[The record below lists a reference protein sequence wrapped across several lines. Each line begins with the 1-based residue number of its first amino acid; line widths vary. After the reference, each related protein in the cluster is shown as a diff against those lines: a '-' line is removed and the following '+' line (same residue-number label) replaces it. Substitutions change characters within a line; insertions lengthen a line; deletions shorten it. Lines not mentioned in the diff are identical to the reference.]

1 MQRRDFLRRG
11 GSLGAMAALT
21 AAGWWPATA
30 GAEDWNRAAF
40 EAKNLEDVLKALGGR
55 KAEASAD
62 VGIVAAEN
70 AENGAVVPIAFSSRA
85 AGVDQ
90 MAILIEK
97 NPNMLAAVYQ
107 VPPGTLADFQ
117 TRVKMAQ
124 TSNVFVLARAGGR
137 HLYAVKEI
145 KVTLGGCGG

>member
-1 MQRRDFLRRG
+1 
-11 GSLGAMAALT
+11 
-21 AAGWWPATA
+21 
-30 GAEDWNRAAF
+30 
-40 EAKNLEDVLKALGGR
+40 
-55 KAEASAD
+55 
-62 VGIVAAEN
+62 
-70 AENGAVVPIAFSSRA
+70 
-85 AGVDQ
+85 

-107 VPPGTLADFQ
+107 VPAGTLADFQ

-137 HLYAVKEI
+137 HIYAVKEI